1 MSRMGADTEQL
12 HALGA
17 KLKAQIGVI
26 DTLSSTVASALSNT
40 VWEGPARER
49 FEGDW
54 HNSFAPALRNLKEAF
69 DAAGTECQNR
79 ATALQHAMG
88 V

>member
-1 MSRMGADTEQL
+1 MSKMGADTEQL
-12 HALGA
+12 HNLGA
-17 KLKAQIGVI
+17 KLKSQMEVI
-26 DTLSSTVASALSNT
+26 DTLTATVTSALSNT
-40 VWEGPARER
+40 IWEGPARER

-54 HNSFAPALRNLKEAF
+54 HNSFSPALRNLKDAF
-69 DAAGTECQNR
+69 QAAGSECQNR